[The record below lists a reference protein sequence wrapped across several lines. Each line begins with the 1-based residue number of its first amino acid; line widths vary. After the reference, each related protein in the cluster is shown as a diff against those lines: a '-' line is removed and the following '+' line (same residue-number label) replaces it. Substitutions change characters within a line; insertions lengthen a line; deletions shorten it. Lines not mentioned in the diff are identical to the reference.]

1 MQGPSNI
8 VTHAC
13 CGKVTIAVSGNYRSK
28 PFCWLKAPQLLLKS
42 FFIFQSETSFN
53 LISEKCDILSIL
65 RDHPENRIYQR
76 KIQVRQRVNRRGFY
90 IQWTRVG
97 SREDAALK
105 AKRLSIWTRSLGK
118 LKCSENIL
126 MLGICLS
133 EKSFSGKKKKTQ
145 FLKKL
150 GTILQALY
158 SKTSLQHPK
167 VNTFIIHIYSQGN

>member
-133 EKSFSGKKKKTQ
+133 EKSFSGKKKNTV
-145 FLKKL
+145 FKKARYYPT
-150 GTILQALY
+150 G
-158 SKTSLQHPK
+158 
-167 VNTFIIHIYSQGN
+167 FIF